1 MVFPSLCSLIF
12 DIVLSRN
19 KEVVGYAEP
28 TGFTISP
35 MWGSHRTIY
44 DRADE
49 IGRFCGLVMTCGK
62 VMSGGQSLK

>member
-19 KEVVGYAEP
+19 KEVVGYAGP
-28 TGFTISP
+28 GIYDL
-35 MWGSHRTIY
+35 GSTIY

-49 IGRFCGLVMTCGK
+49 IGGLCGLVMTFGK
-62 VMSGGQSLK
+62 VMSGGHFLK